1 MSNTRNNNLKKLSV
15 LGLFIALGYICL
27 FVFRFRVQFLT
38 LDFKDVF
45 ITLAGFIY
53 GPIAAV
59 TIAFIESVLEFIT
72 VSSTGFWGAIMNFAG
87 SAVFAVTASLIY
99 KYNKSFKGAIVALVT
114 SVFSTTAV
122 MMLANLLITPIYTH
136 TDVKTVA
143 GMILPLLLPF
153 NLIKSIL
160 NAVFTF
166 ILYKPVSQALR
177 SMNILP
183 KSESKFALNKRTVC
197 GIIAACIILIVS
209 IALMIVLLG
218 GDFEFV
224 KQS

>member
-1 MSNTRNNNLKKLSV
+1 MSNTRNNHLKKLSV
-15 LGLFIALGYICL
+15 MGLFIALGYICL

-53 GPIAAV
+53 GPVAAV
-59 TIAFIESVLEFIT
+59 TIAFIEAILELIT

-87 SAVFAVTASLIY
+87 SAAFALTASLIY
-99 KYNKSFKGAIVALVT
+99 KYNKSFKGAIIALV
-114 SVFSTTAV
+114 SAVFSTTAV

-136 TDVKTVA
+136 TDVKTVTS
-143 GMILPLLLPF
+143 MILPLLLPF

-183 KSESKFALNKRTVC
+183 KSENKFALNKRTVC
-197 GIIAACIILIVS
+197 GIIAACVILIISVVV
-209 IALMIVLLG
+209 MIVLLG

-224 KQS
+224 KHR